1 MCNCCGFDSLHEN
14 RSTPVPAAPEGLQ
27 RRRYCERCSAVLFSD
42 HSAAL
47 FLDKLKLLGQFGL
60 ASHTRLLLGTTGENA

>member
-1 MCNCCGFDSLHEN
+1 
-14 RSTPVPAAPEGLQ
+14 
-27 RRRYCERCSAVLFSD
+27 VLFSD